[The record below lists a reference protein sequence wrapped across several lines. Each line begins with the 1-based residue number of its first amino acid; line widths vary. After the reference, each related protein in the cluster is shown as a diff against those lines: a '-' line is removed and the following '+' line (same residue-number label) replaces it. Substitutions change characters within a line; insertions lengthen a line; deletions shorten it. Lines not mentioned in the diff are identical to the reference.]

1 MWVNTV
7 RCWQRQCAC
16 AKLILV
22 ILILFINCSG
32 SASKPEIKQLVPGL
46 PGTRFCIIA
55 PLRIRGGAVRGAAWG
70 AGPKTSDGRAILT
83 HAEGGGSEAKKM
95 KFEDWRDVVVA
106 AALKNDTEQMT
117 QSIAALLSR
126 ACVGTQAALDEK
138 YISTQ
143 SLLTCQRCW
152 SFLLR
157 PSENNLKKVSNIV
170 AKSVG
175 FTRGLTVG
183 DG

>member
-1 MWVNTV
+1 M
-7 RCWQRQCAC
+7 A
-16 AKLILV
+16 L
-22 ILILFINCSG
+22 
-32 SASKPEIKQLVPGL
+32 
-46 PGTRFCIIA
+46 
-55 PLRIRGGAVRGAAWG
+55 
-70 AGPKTSDGRAILT
+70 
-83 HAEGGGSEAKKM
+83 

-126 ACVGTQAALDEK
+126 ACVQGTQAALEEK

-157 PSENNLKKVSNIV
+157 PSEKNLKKVSNIV
-170 AKSVG
+170 TKSG
-175 FTRGLTVG
+175 FY
-183 DG
+183 